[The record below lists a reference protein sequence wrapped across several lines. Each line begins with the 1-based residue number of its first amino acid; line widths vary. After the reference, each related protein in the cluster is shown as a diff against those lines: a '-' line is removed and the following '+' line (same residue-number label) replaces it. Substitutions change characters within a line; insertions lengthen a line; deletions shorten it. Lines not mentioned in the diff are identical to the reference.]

1 MISIAICDD
10 SVNMLTSLDEGIKD
24 YASRNE
30 KEIRTFLYHDG
41 PDLLNEYTGKF
52 DLIFLDIKMPKMNG
66 VDVAKKIREKDSKV
80 MIIFLTSLMQYALE
94 GYKVNATNYIIKPI
108 SSKRL
113 EMELDRCMK
122 VISQKEEP
130 YICFHNDNGNYRILL
145 KEIIY
150 IETYNRNLLIHTN
163 EKNIICYWK
172 MKELES
178 KIGSYGFARNHSSY
192 IINLFYVENIEKN
205 DIKLSTGERL
215 PISKTKKKEFMEKL
229 AEYWG
234 QRI

>member
-52 DLIFLDIKMPKMNG
+52 DLIFLDIKMLKMNG

-150 IETYNRNLLIHTN
+150 RN
-163 EKNIICYWK
+163 
-172 MKELES
+172 
-178 KIGSYGFARNHSSY
+178 
-192 IINLFYVENIEKN
+192 V
-205 DIKLSTGERL
+205 
-215 PISKTKKKEFMEKL
+215 
-229 AEYWG
+229 
-234 QRI
+234 Q